1 MQSAGVSLVPLP
13 KQPSVPE
20 ARLLDFTLISFPVC
34 GSQLS
39 IQAPVWLLW
48 GNAWPSN
55 KCNPSPPGLCVGRG
69 PSHAQEEW
77 SLKFLS
83 HQAELNSY
91 GMLLSKNLVLPPQ
104 QEGAAGT

>member
-1 MQSAGVSLVPLP
+1 
-13 KQPSVPE
+13 
-20 ARLLDFTLISFPVC
+20 
-34 GSQLS
+34 
-39 IQAPVWLLW
+39 
-48 GNAWPSN
+48 
-55 KCNPSPPGLCVGRG
+55 VGRG